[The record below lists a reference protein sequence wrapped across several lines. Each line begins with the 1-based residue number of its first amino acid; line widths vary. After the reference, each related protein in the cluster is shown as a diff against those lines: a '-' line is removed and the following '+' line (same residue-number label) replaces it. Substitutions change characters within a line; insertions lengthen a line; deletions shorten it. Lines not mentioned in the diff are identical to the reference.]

1 MAYTKVK
8 TPIVYYG
15 GKTAILNHLMEMV
28 PVHEVYTETFFGGGT
43 LFWAKDPVVIIV
55 SVKL

>member
-15 GKTAILNHLMEMV
+15 GKTAILNHILPLIPE
-28 PVHEVYTETFFGGGT
+28 H
-43 LFWAKDPVVIIV
+43 
-55 SVKL
+55 